1 MRRGPKNDELR
12 AILTEARIAKG
23 LTQTQLAKKLDRPQA
38 MVSNYERGQ
47 RRIDVGEFIEIA
59 GLLGL
64 DPVAIIRRLVVGEA
78 ESSPAL

>member
-1 MRRGPKNDELR
+1 VRRDSKNDELR

-23 LTQTQLAKKLDRPQA
+23 LTQNQLAAKLDRPQA

-64 DPVAIIRRLVVGEA
+64 DPVAIVKRLASGR
-78 ESSPAL
+78 